1 MIPWKRWILSQL
13 HLSTRT
19 PTTSTKR
26 TFYPPTWS
34 NITIVYNYPCS
45 FGFHHTLSVW
55 LIVVLCLNNRVSHVM
70 VWSWSYS
77 IRSCKGGWTKVVII
91 TQGSPEDLS
100 GFLVLH
106 RLCHITL
113 EYCYNVTMCYNVY
126 IVILL
131 LQPSPCEL
139 LPLCNWSWMN
149 GRLTHRPGRSH
160 GECRSQSHGFYA
172 IKPQSQTLFKIML
185 LLTSKNIYFCIWYF
199 LHWLCRPAYL

>member
-131 LQPSPCEL
+131 LQPSPRVNCCRCVTDRE
-139 LPLCNWSWMN
+139 WT
-149 GRLTHRPGRSH
+149 GDSH
-160 GECRSQSHGFYA
+160 TVQEDHMESVANHTAFMQSNLSH
-172 IKPQSQTLFKIML
+172 KL
-185 LLTSKNIYFCIWYF
+185 
-199 LHWLCRPAYL
+199 YLKSCSC